1 MSRKKV
7 TFRLP
12 EDLIQEIETRA
23 LATARDRTAVVVE
36 ILRQGVSQT
45 DEQVLDVV
53 QTLLKRVEELEEK
66 IASLNQHSA
75 ELTPRSPSNSVV
87 IASNNSWENTSLLLP
102 RQASAEQK
110 ADMHLPQVLQ
120 GRATQPQLEDGDGSL
135 LPAKDLTSNIART
148 FEETQQS
155 LLTFRIEQQA
165 KIFDQALSASPD
177 LIFMIDRAGR
187 FTYVNLA
194 LAQLVRLEQRQILG
208 KTWQQLCLPSDFMEP
223 IDTRREQ
230 VFATKQTSTHEMSY
244 PTNLGRKMY
253 EFTLSPIVGISSNTE
268 AIICIAREITKRNQ
282 VQAALQDS
290 EAKYRNLF
298 ESANDAIFIIDAE
311 SLRILNGNWN
321 AARRL
326 GYTPTELL
334 NLSVQDIDAP
344 SVVQKNAEII
354 KKLRAKGSIVFEH
367 LHRHKNGTLIPVE
380 ISSRMIEYEGRLAF
394 QNFVR
399 DISERKQSEEQL
411 RLLELAV
418 FNANEAVLITE
429 AESLNHPGP
438 KIVYVNSGFTKMTG
452 YQPED
457 VIGKT
462 PRLLQGPKTNRA
474 QLDKIRK
481 ALSQWEPIQVEL
493 INYRQD
499 GSEFWVSMN
508 IVPFANEHGWYTHFM
523 AVQHDITQQKQ
534 LELQLQQSEERFRTS
549 VENMLECFAIYSAM
563 RNQAGQIVDFKIEY
577 LNPAASDCYY
587 LTQEEQAEQYSFQ
600 LLPTQLFAEYSRV
613 VETGEPLMKESLI
626 YEELNGKK
634 HLSYA
639 FDFRAVKLGDGFVVT
654 WRDIT
659 KRKRFEDDLHRTQE
673 RLQHLLNFS
682 PAIFYA
688 CQPTGD
694 YALTF
699 VSKNVQSI
707 LGYEIREFLQDCR
720 FFFKH
725 IHPEDAQ
732 HYLRAVNDLFER
744 GHITY
749 KYRFQHQ
756 NGEYRWLRDEA
767 RIVLDSK
774 GEPLEIT
781 GSLIDITEE
790 NPEH

>member
-23 LATARDRTAVVVE
+23 LATATDRTAVVVE
-36 ILRQGVSQT
+36 ILRQGLDTQA
-45 DEQVLDVV
+45 DEQVLGTM
-53 QTLLKRVEELEEK
+53 QTLLKRIEELEQK

-75 ELTPRSPSNSVV
+75 ELTHRSPSNSAA
-87 IASNNSWENTSLLLP
+87 IASDNPWQNTNFLLP
-102 RQASAEQK
+102 RQASCEQK
-110 ADMHLPQVLQ
+110 TGMDFPQEPHQ
-120 GRATQPQLEDGDGSL
+120 RATPSELEDGSP
-135 LPAKDLTSNIART
+135 LPLTDLTSDTAK
-148 FEETQQS
+148 ELDEAQQS
-155 LLTFRIEQQA
+155 LLTSRIEQQA
-165 KIFDQALSASPD
+165 RIFDQALSASPD
-177 LIFMIDRAGR
+177 LIFMIDRLGR

-208 KTWQQLCLPSDFMEP
+208 KTWQLLSLPPEFMEP

-230 VFATKQTSTHEMSY
+230 VFTTKQTSTHEISY

-253 EFTLSPIVGISSNTE
+253 EFTLSPIVGISSKTE

-311 SLRILNGNWN
+311 TLRILNGNWN

-344 SVVQKNAEII
+344 SVVQQNAEII

-399 DISERKQSEEQL
+399 DISERKQAEQQL

-429 AESLNHPGP
+429 AEPLDQPGP

-452 YQPED
+452 YQPEE

-474 QLDKIRK
+474 QLDGIRK
-481 ALSQWEPIQVEL
+481 ALSQWETVQVEL
-493 INYRQD
+493 INYRKD

-508 IVPFANEHGWYTHFM
+508 IVPFADEHGWYTHFM

-534 LELQLQQSEERFRTS
+534 LELKLQQSEERFRTS
-549 VENMLECFAIYSAM
+549 VENMLECFAIYSAV
-563 RNQAGQIVDFKIEY
+563 RNQAGQIVDFKVEY
-577 LNPAASDCYY
+577 LNPAASACHC
-587 LTQEEQAEQYSFQ
+587 LTQEEQIKQHVCQ
-600 LLPTQLFAEYSRV
+600 LLPAQLFAEYCRV
-613 VETGEPLMKESLI
+613 VEIGEPLMKESLI

-634 HLSYA
+634 HLSCA

-673 RLQHLLNFS
+673 RLQHLLSFS
-682 PAIFYA
+682 PAIFYS

-707 LGYEIREFLQDCR
+707 LGYEVREFLEDSR
-720 FFFKH
+720 FFFNH

-732 HYLRAVNDLFER
+732 HYLAAVTDLFER
-744 GHITY
+744 GHTTY

-756 NGEYRWLRDEA
+756 NGDYRWLRDEA
-767 RIVLDSK
+767 RIVLDSN
-774 GEPLEIT
+774 GEPLEFT
-781 GSLIDITEE
+781 GSWIDITEE
-790 NPEH
+790 NPDR